1 LNSKKYA
8 PTRAQAM
15 SPIRDTNRDLVLE
28 LLRRNQPI
36 SRVDIA
42 RKSGLQRSTIS
53 SIVDGLIEERWARE
67 GSVIKTERG
76 RRPTMLTMNEDLLL
90 LVADVRPT
98 KAILAVVDLNGRFLD
113 RTMVPIIADPKQGV
127 RLIAEGLRS
136 LQTRFRGKTWEGA
149 GISLPGRINKTT
161 SRLAWAP
168 NLPWVGFDIRGT
180 LQKALKMQVELEN
193 AANACLLSEVWFGH
207 MEGIQNA
214 VLITISEGV
223 GAAALVNGSLMEGA
237 DGLAGEL
244 GHVPVSDSGPKCA
257 CGIIGCWEMFASSRA
272 ALRYFHEEKKDN
284 SAPTFQEL
292 LNLEASG
299 DKAARAALH
308 RQGEWI
314 GRGLRVV
321 TAAFN
326 PELILIVGD
335 ITLRWDVV
343 EPIINGELARRQVGG
358 SQPRIAIL
366 SDGEAARL
374 RGAAAVLLQRH
385 FSFRRTS
392 TIRQAERAAFN
403 RPQARVALQPAR
415 RSRRNVRMDLGRPK
429 ILEKRPET
437 AGSIKNS
444 TLV

>member
-1 LNSKKYA
+1 MAPRNISEVNGHVARAGVRSKYHAAK
-8 PTRAQAM
+8 RAQSA
-15 SPIRDTNRDLVLE
+15 SPIRDGNRDLVLE

-53 SIVDGLIEERWARE
+53 SIVDDLIEEQWVRE
-67 GSVIKTERG
+67 GSVVKTERG

-90 LVADVRPT
+90 LVGDIRPT

-113 RTMVPIIADPKQGV
+113 RTMVPIIADAKQGV
-127 RLIAEGLRS
+127 DLIAEGMRH
-136 LQTRFRGKTWEGA
+136 LQSHFPGKTWEGV
-149 GISLPGRINKTT
+149 GISLPGRVNKATHK
-161 SRLAWAP
+161 LAWAP

-180 LQKALKMQVELEN
+180 LQKALKIQVELEN

-207 MEGIQNA
+207 LEGIQNA

-223 GAAALVNGSLMEGA
+223 GAAAIVNGTLMEGA
-237 DGLAGEL
+237 EGLAGEL

-257 CGIIGCWEMFASSRA
+257 CGQVGCWEMFASSRA
-272 ALRYFHEEKKDN
+272 ALRYLQEVNGHG
-284 SAPTFQEL
+284 APTIQEL
-292 LNLEASG
+292 MNLEASG
-299 DKAARAALH
+299 DKAARAALN
-308 RQGEWI
+308 RQAEWI

-326 PELILIVGD
+326 PELILFVGD

-343 EPIINGELARRQVGG
+343 GPIIKTELTSRLMGG
-358 SQPRIAIL
+358 AQPRIAIL

-385 FSFRRTS
+385 MTFTRACV
-392 TIRQAERAAFN
+392 IRA
-403 RPQARVALQPAR
+403 
-415 RSRRNVRMDLGRPK
+415 
-429 ILEKRPET
+429 
-437 AGSIKNS
+437 
-444 TLV
+444 

>member
-1 LNSKKYA
+1 MNSKENGRR
-8 PTRAQAM
+8 RAQGV
-15 SPIRDTNRDLVLE
+15 SPIRDNNRDLVLE
-28 LLRRNQPI
+28 VLRRNQPI

-42 RKSGLQRSTIS
+42 RRSGLQRSTVS

-67 GSVIKTERG
+67 GSVVKTERG
-76 RRPTMLTMNEDLLL
+76 RRPTMLTMNDDLLL
-90 LVADVRPT
+90 LVADIRPT

-113 RTMVPIIADPKQGV
+113 RTIVPIIADPKQGV
-127 RLIAEGLRS
+127 DLIAKGMQH

-149 GISLPGRINKTT
+149 GISVAGRVNKITQK
-161 SRLAWAP
+161 LAWAP

-180 LQKALKMQVELEN
+180 LQKALKIQVELEN

-223 GAAALVNGSLMEGA
+223 GAAALVNGALMEGA
-237 DGLAGEL
+237 DGLAGEF
-244 GHVPVSDSGPKCA
+244 GHVSVSDSGPRCA
-257 CGIIGCWEMFASSRA
+257 CGQVGCWEMFSSSRA
-272 ALRYFHEEKKDN
+272 ALRYLDEEMKGN
-284 SAPTFQEL
+284 GSLTFQEL

-299 DKAARAALH
+299 DKAARAALN
-308 RQGEWI
+308 RQAEWI

-326 PELILIVGD
+326 PELILLVGD

-343 EPIINGELARRQVGG
+343 GPIVHAELAKRQIGG
-358 SQPRIAIL
+358 AQPRIAIL

-385 FSFRRTS
+385 IGFRRTCV
-392 TIRQAERAAFN
+392 N
-403 RPQARVALQPAR
+403 R
-415 RSRRNVRMDLGRPK
+415 
-429 ILEKRPET
+429 
-437 AGSIKNS
+437 
-444 TLV
+444 

>member
-1 LNSKKYA
+1 LKSKKYA
-8 PTRAQAM
+8 PKRAQAM

-67 GSVIKTERG
+67 GSVVKTERG

-127 RLIAEGLRS
+127 RLIAEGLRG

-149 GISLPGRINKTT
+149 GISLPGRVNKIT

-284 SAPTFQEL
+284 SSPTFQEL

-299 DKAARAALH
+299 DKSARAALH

-326 PELILIVGD
+326 PELILVVGD

-343 EPIINGELARRQVGG
+343 EPIINSELARRQVGG

-392 TIRQAERAAFN
+392 IR
-403 RPQARVALQPAR
+403 
-415 RSRRNVRMDLGRPK
+415 
-429 ILEKRPET
+429 
-437 AGSIKNS
+437 
-444 TLV
+444 